1 MVILSCLTLLSLM
14 LPFGSPLPQ
23 WGLIEQR
30 EDAQCFGKNTG
41 SLCYVLTPGYNEE
54 TDYKGGTCQEGKCL
68 YTAIPKGCEKYKRYP
83 SPSGNQVG
91 CAFTC
96 YENGQRK
103 FNYFLPG
110 TKCRHVTT
118 PGKYVDGTCV
128 KEGSSGKVH
137 CKEIPPPLAC

>member
-30 EDAQCFGKNTG
+30 EDAQCFGKEG
-41 SLCYVLTPGYNEE
+41 SSCYVLTYGYNEE
-54 TDYKGGTCQEGKCL
+54 IDYKRGTCKDGKCQ
-68 YTAIPKGCEKYKRYP
+68 YSEIPKGCESKLKHLP
-83 SPSGNQVG
+83 SPSGKQVG

-96 YENGQRK
+96 YEDGQTK
-103 FNYFLPG
+103 FNYFPPG
-110 TKCRHVTT
+110 TKCRHAIA
-118 PGKYVDGTCV
+118 PGKYVDGTCF
-128 KEGSSGKVH
+128 KEEPSGKVH